1 MKLTGII
8 EQAFHGQIIYRGF
21 APLRDLALLSQSK
34 NYQRTADEQRLDEI
48 NEFYRSSPFLFFP
61 ELIFGWCLKGENT
74 LRLIKEQQTGTIN
87 ASDGVKFKK
96 AKFVL
101 PESNYTIGDIPTK
114 KDLTIEIPD
123 EIVSTRPFSRIDGN
137 HRLSVL
143 DKLMIEEKSSGIK
156 DEIGNVLAPYS
167 IILQFDNSEAKK
179 YESAYFYLINSRS
192 TPLTTEQNLQSIF
205 DSENFSDLE
214 LKNLFLFDDTIGI
227 QRARD
232 ILSFLRSNGEV
243 LDFIGDLFN
252 NEIYSLSKDIATHF
266 KNDIAEIKRALIT
279 VNLDYNNKIIKI
291 KNKNVCKAALE
302 ILLCHKDEYS
312 RFTRWIN
319 DNNLGNIDNIS
330 GEDFVKLYLKT
341 HKKSIIKVFVA
352 MPYVSFKRVNDYNK
366 LFREVLEV
374 DIPKKVNAKIELIP
388 IMRFKGSSQRIDQR
402 LLKSIE
408 ECHVFIA
415 DITGINENVVF
426 EIGVAQGLKRPTILI
441 KANPDSDIR
450 GIFDE
455 AGLDINKGIPFDM
468 DKLQYIPYSLTG
480 YYNDIKTII
489 KNNLPEILNKDYG
502 IEIINNT

>member
-1 MKLTGII
+1 
-8 EQAFHGQIIYRGF
+8 
-21 APLRDLALLSQSK
+21 
-34 NYQRTADEQRLDEI
+34 
-48 NEFYRSSPFLFFP
+48 
-61 ELIFGWCLKGENT
+61 
-74 LRLIKEQQTGTIN
+74 
-87 ASDGVKFKK
+87 
-96 AKFVL
+96 
-101 PESNYTIGDIPTK
+101 
-114 KDLTIEIPD
+114 
-123 EIVSTRPFSRIDGN
+123 
-137 HRLSVL
+137 
-143 DKLMIEEKSSGIK
+143 
-156 DEIGNVLAPYS
+156 
-167 IILQFDNSEAKK
+167 
-179 YESAYFYLINSRS
+179 
-192 TPLTTEQNLQSIF
+192 
-205 DSENFSDLE
+205 
-214 LKNLFLFDDTIGI
+214 
-227 QRARD
+227 
-232 ILSFLRSNGEV
+232 
-243 LDFIGDLFN
+243 
-252 NEIYSLSKDIATHF
+252 
-266 KNDIAEIKRALIT
+266 
-279 VNLDYNNKIIKI
+279 
-291 KNKNVCKAALE
+291 
-302 ILLCHKDEYS
+302 
-312 RFTRWIN
+312 
-319 DNNLGNIDNIS
+319 
-330 GEDFVKLYLKT
+330 
-341 HKKSIIKVFVA
+341 